1 MHCLLVDGTWEC
13 LIFDFSFFSVESC
26 LLCVYQ
32 WCGFSRYKFFLL
44 RSQCL
49 ADINF
54 LMSSF
59 LSVYSILENVVTK
72 LVVSTRFWS
81 WLLKVS
87 SVVTSLNYSAMLF
100 WFVIVLWVGW
110 RFMGVLCFWFWFS
123 CFLNMSFYVFILEA
137 IFCGTSFFLI
147 FQDIVWLVNSS
158 WYFHWC
164 SIHQF
169 YWISGRC
176 RSEFA
181 LWWFFVQKSC
191 RQCWQFF
198 SLFCLDYQTFLE
210 FSQIWRTELLF
221 GVDNAFFTC

>member
-1 MHCLLVDGTWEC
+1 MTTEC
-13 LIFDFSFFSVESC
+13 FFSSDIIELHSNAFLVCYCVVGRLTVHGSTMF
-26 LLCVYQ
+26 LILVFMFLKYVILCVYP
-32 WCGFSRYKFFLL
+32 WGDLL
-44 RSQCL
+44 W
-49 ADINF
+49 
-54 LMSSF
+54 
-59 LSVYSILENVVTK
+59 YT
-72 LVVSTRFWS
+72 
-81 WLLKVS
+81 
-87 SVVTSLNYSAMLF
+87 
-100 WFVIVLWVGW
+100 
-110 RFMGVLCFWFWFS
+110 
-123 CFLNMSFYVFILEA
+123 
-137 IFCGTSFFLI
+137 FFLI

-176 RSEFA
+176 RSEYA

-198 SLFCLDYQTFLE
+198 FLFCLDYQTFLE